1 MRFGNPNLRDV
12 DSGNHQIELHSE
24 SSFTITC
31 PEIIWFYCI
40 NPPMKNEGGKTKICD
55 GIKLWEELSIE
66 TKKFF
71 LKNPIKFH
79 NKIKINNKKNIMN
92 QRWFL
97 NHIGCFDEEINWKKG
112 LLHFKYTKFLVHKN
126 KYEDKF
132 VFANH
137 LLSVKQEDQIYKC
150 TYNNNKLI
158 PKKIMKEIYNKA
170 ENLSFHLQWEK
181 GDMIMINNKRFIH
194 GRSKIKKNSKRDI
207 INAQTLNCN
216 F

>member
-1 MRFGNPNLRDV
+1 MLTV
-12 DSGNHQIELHSE
+12 SHQIELHSE

-40 NPPMKNEGGKTKICD
+40 NPPMKNLRGDNTDSKFLGTNSPFTPFSKT
-55 GIKLWEELSIE
+55 
-66 TKKFF
+66 FF
-71 LKNPIKFH
+71 LKNPITFH
-79 NKIKINNKKNIMN
+79 NKIKINNKKYNEPEVVFKSY
-92 QRWFL
+92 WL
-97 NHIGCFDEEINWKKG
+97 FDEEINWKKG
-112 LLHFKYTKFLVHKN
+112 LIHFKYTKFLVHKN

-132 VFANH
+132 VFVNH

-158 PKKIMKEIYNKA
+158 PKKIMKEIYNKI

-194 GRSKIKKNSKRDI
+194 GRSK
-207 INAQTLNCN
+207 
-216 F
+216 